1 MSYPY
6 LETGRSHI
14 LAPLRAGCGS
24 RSAGML
30 AKVGRYCMAQ
40 HHEDSPEIPRDIRRY
55 YTMQKFRQLMEKTE
69 RLEVKPKALILCIP
83 QSLLA
88 GKVGIILPVPP
99 PTSARRRATGQG
111 LLPSVLAFVRLK
123 CVVRGA
129 LSTAACMV
137 SAESRLDLL

>member
-30 AKVGRYCMAQ
+30 AKVGRYCTAQ

-99 PTSARRRATGQG
+99 PTSKKAGYRAGPATECPCFRATQ
-111 LLPSVLAFVRLK
+111 VR
-123 CVVRGA
+123 
-129 LSTAACMV
+129 STRRSLNGCLHGV
-137 SAESRLDLL
+137 C